1 VGTGPGQIGL
11 NPDGDALIVTEK
23 GANNLLTYWVAPDG
37 SLSAPTV
44 TASSGMTPFGFDW
57 TSDGRLLVAEA
68 FGGNPGE
75 AAVSSYALTGV
86 EPEVISAS
94 VQNGQTAACWI
105 VAARDAFAYTTN
117 TPSDNISGY
126 GIAADG
132 SLNLFDDGGVTA
144 DMGPDQR
151 PLDAALSSN
160 DDYLYVL
167 NNMSDLV
174 VGFTIADDGSL
185 IALSDSLSVPATSV
199 GLAAR

>member
-1 VGTGPGQIGL
+1 
-11 NPDGDALIVTEK
+11 
-23 GANNLLTYWVAPDG
+23 
-37 SLSAPTV
+37 
-44 TASSGMTPFGFDW
+44 
-57 TSDGRLLVAEA
+57 
-68 FGGNPGE
+68 
-75 AAVSSYALTGV
+75 
-86 EPEVISAS
+86 VISAS

-151 PLDAALSSN
+151 PLDAALSS
-160 DDYLYVL
+160 DHDYLYVL

-185 IALSDSLSVPATSV
+185 SALSDSLSVPATSV